1 MAHPHGEHA
10 RTVREGAFVLEQVQV
25 HLADVVLQ
33 VERGGEVGL
42 AVVPRANQHGLVGG
56 VDALVPPQGVHLL
69 ELLLTRLACKCG
81 YKIRYRIQAGFTLQ
95 ALMPSSSFLY
105 IYFWV

>member
-1 MAHPHGEHA
+1 MNKRRRTAHPHGEHA

-69 ELLLTRLACKCG
+69 ELLLTRLACKRGCG
-81 YKIRYRIQAGFTLQ
+81 TMSRDKIRYRLGLHYR
-95 ALMPSSSFLY
+95 P
-105 IYFWV
+105 

>member
-1 MAHPHGEHA
+1 M
-10 RTVREGAFVLEQVQV
+10 

-33 VERGGEVGL
+33 VEGGGEVGL

-81 YKIRYRIQAGFTLQ
+81 CSTMSRDEIRCRLVLHYR
-95 ALMPSSSFLY
+95 PSSDLVPKIQFFVLD
-105 IYFWV
+105 IYFWM